1 MSVKQLSI
9 FVENKSG
16 RIAEI
21 SRILGGANV
30 NIRALSIADTT
41 DFGILRVIV
50 DDPDKAKK
58 VCRDAGLMIALTDV
72 LAIKI
77 EDKPGGF
84 ASAMQILADNEISVE
99 YMYAFLTPGSDK
111 YACVIISTADIEKA
125 KSVLLKYNIAA
136 LDEKA
141 VYSL

>member
-1 MSVKQLSI
+1 MSVKQLSV

-21 SRILGGANV
+21 SRILGDGGV

-50 DDPDKAKK
+50 DKPEQAKEICKASL
-58 VCRDAGLMIALTDV
+58 LMTALTDV
-72 LAIKI
+72 LAVKI
-77 EDKPGGF
+77 EDKPGSF
-84 ASAMQILADNEISVE
+84 SSAMQILADAGIGVE
-99 YMYAFLTPGSDK
+99 YMYAFLTPNDRK
-111 YACVIISTADIEKA
+111 YACLIISTADVDRAGE
-125 KSVLLKYNIAA
+125 VLSENGVYV
-136 LDEKA
+136 LDEKE